1 MHWIKATLR
10 PGYRW
15 LRVALKRRQL
25 KPRLAAAHPR
35 RVVVGASGIF
45 EPGWIPTDIDV
56 LDLLKLADWQ
66 RLFAPDSID
75 AILGEH
81 VWEHLS
87 PPEGAVAAAH
97 CYRFLKPGGYLRVAV
112 PDGFHPD
119 PHYIEWVRPGGS
131 GVGADDHKVLYN
143 FKSFSQLFEGAG
155 FQVRL
160 LEYFDEQG
168 QFHASDWA
176 PAAGMIHRSQRFDDR
191 NQQGTLA
198 YTSLI
203 LDAHKV

>member
-1 MHWIKATLR
+1 MLWIKRTLR

-15 LRVALKRRQL
+15 LRTTLKQRQL
-25 KPRLAAAHPR
+25 KPRLAAAHPL
-35 RVVVGASGIF
+35 RVVVGSSGIF

-56 LDLLKLADWQ
+56 LNLLKLADWQ
-66 RLFAPDSID
+66 KLFAPNSID

-81 VWEHLS
+81 VWEHLT
-87 PPEGAVAAAH
+87 PGDGAVAAAH
-97 CYRFLKPGGYLRVAV
+97 CHRFLKPGGYLRVAV

-131 GVGADDHKVLYN
+131 GAGADDHKILYN
-143 FKSFSQLFEGAG
+143 FKSFSQLFEGVG

-168 QFHASDWA
+168 QFHASDWT
-176 PAAGMIHRSQRFDDR
+176 PAEGMIHRSQRFDER
-191 NQQGTLA
+191 NQAGTLT

-203 LDAHKV
+203 LDAGKI